1 MTTAT
6 AEQAILDAVKPQLYI
21 GGEWRDGGEGE
32 TIAVEDPATGE
43 TLVEVADATVDDAK
57 AALGAADETFAEWRD
72 TPPPERGDIPRRPYA
87 VITERADALTLP
99 MTLEMGKPVA
109 ESKAE

>member
-21 GGEWRDGGEGE
+21 GGEWCDGGEGE

-43 TLVEVADATVDDAK
+43 TLVEGADATVDDAK
-57 AALGAADETFAEWRD
+57 AALGAAHETFAEWGD
-72 TPPPERGDIPRRPYA
+72 TPRRDRGAVLPRPYD
-87 VITERADALTLP
+87 VITEGADDLALL
-99 MTLEMGKPVA
+99 MTLEMGKP
-109 ESKAE
+109 